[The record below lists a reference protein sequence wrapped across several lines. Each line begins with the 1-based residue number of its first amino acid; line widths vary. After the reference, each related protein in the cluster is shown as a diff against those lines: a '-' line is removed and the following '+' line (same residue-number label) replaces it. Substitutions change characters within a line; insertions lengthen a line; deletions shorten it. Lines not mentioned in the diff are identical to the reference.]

1 MVIVSKRFLKF
12 FTGNFA
18 QAITLWPFVII
29 KSSELRTDRS
39 LLNHE
44 RIHLRQQLE
53 LFLIGFYLWYA
64 IEFLIRWIK
73 KKDAN
78 DAYHAICFEKEAYLN
93 DLNFDY
99 LKDRKFFAFIKYL

>member
-18 QAITLWPFVII
+18 QAITLWPFVIL
-29 KSSELRTDRS
+29 KSKELRTDDS

-53 LFLIGFYLWYA
+53 LLLIGFYLWYT
-64 IEFLIRWIK
+64 IEFLIRWTK
-73 KKDAN
+73 EKNAN

-93 DLNFDY
+93 DLNSNY
-99 LKDRKFFAFIKYL
+99 LKTRRFFAFIKYL